1 MILTPADFSQ
11 ASLCSIDPTSSSGL
25 GVSCCVVGSER
36 AGLQGSSRMT
46 RRPGVQRSPWLVSED
61 LEGPW
66 ARYGRCRPCV
76 VAQVTGT
83 ERFPALDRIP
93 GFTAH
98 TPGNQRQLPWNISE
112 GV

>member
-46 RRPGVQRSPWLVSED
+46 RRPGVQRSPWLGSED

-76 VAQVTGT
+76 GGSGY
-83 ERFPALDRIP
+83 RDRTLP
-93 GFTAH
+93 GPRSH
-98 TPGNQRQLPWNISE
+98 PRLYCSHPGNQRQLPWNISE